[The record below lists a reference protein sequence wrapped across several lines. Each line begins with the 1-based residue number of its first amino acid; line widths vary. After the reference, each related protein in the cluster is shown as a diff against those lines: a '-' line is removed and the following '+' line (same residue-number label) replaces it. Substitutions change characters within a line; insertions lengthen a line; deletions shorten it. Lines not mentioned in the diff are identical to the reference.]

1 MGYRGATLSEVTP
14 LSVEDVSFSYA
25 KKLILEKISFEVKAG
40 SFCVLLGANGAG
52 KTTLFSL
59 ITRLYS
65 PSSGHIV
72 VFGHDINKHSEKALS
87 RLGVVFQNPTLDQD
101 LSIQQNLKYYASLY
115 GISKHETMQMLN
127 DQFPRYLPE
136 CRLNQKIHQ
145 LSGGQKRRVEL
156 MRSLM
161 HQPDLL
167 LLDEPTVGLD
177 INSREAFIAHVRELC
192 SERGI
197 GVLWATHLIDE
208 VGDDD
213 DVIVLHKSK
222 ILANDKVLALVNR
235 HGAKSIGD
243 LYLKL
248 TGLESNKWRSDENG
262 IAAGAVR

>member
-1 MGYRGATLSEVTP
+1 MSNTIP
-14 LSVEDVSFSYA
+14 LAIDSISFSYA
-25 KKLILEKISFEVKAG
+25 KKQILEQISFQVKPG
-40 SFCVLLGANGAG
+40 SFSVLLGANGAG

-65 PSSGHIV
+65 PSSGRIV
-72 VFGHDINKHSEKALS
+72 IFGNDLNKTPEKALV

-101 LSIQQNLKYYASLY
+101 LSIGQNLNYYASLY
-115 GISKHETMQMLN
+115 GISKHDTAQLLMQ
-127 DQFPRYLPE
+127 QFPRYLPE
-136 CRLNQKIHQ
+136 CQLNQKIHQ

-177 INSREAFIAHVRELC
+177 INSREAFVTHVRELC
-192 SERGI
+192 SEQGI

-213 DVIVLHKSK
+213 DVIVLHQSN
-222 ILANDKVLALVNR
+222 ILANDKVSSLLQQHHCN
-235 HGAKSIGD
+235 SIGAV
-243 LYLKL
+243 YLKL
-248 TGLESNKWRSDENG
+248 TGIDSESDSPPTTALKK
-262 IAAGAVR
+262 

>member
-1 MGYRGATLSEVTP
+1 MKDATP
-14 LSVEDVSFSYA
+14 LLVDEVSFSYSS
-25 KKLILEKISFEVKAG
+25 KQILQRISFSVSPG
-40 SFCVLLGANGAG
+40 SFTVLLGANGAG

-65 PSSGHIV
+65 PSSGRIV
-72 VFGHDINKHSEKALS
+72 IFGHDLEGHSEKALA

-101 LSIQQNLKYYASLY
+101 LTISQNLRYYASLY
-115 GISKHETMQMLN
+115 GISKKETAQMLA

-161 HQPDLL
+161 HKPDLL

-177 INSREAFIAHVRELC
+177 INSREAFIKHVRELC
-192 SERGI
+192 SRHGI

-208 VGDDD
+208 VGNRD
-213 DVIVLHKSK
+213 DVIILHKSQ
-222 ILANDKVLALVNR
+222 ILANCTVESLLRR
-235 HGAKSIGD
+235 HRLDSIGEV
-243 LYLKL
+243 YLKL
-248 TGLESNKWRSDENG
+248 TGIDSSPENKDLAPGHRP
-262 IAAGAVR
+262 

>member
-1 MGYRGATLSEVTP
+1 MSTHRRNSAASGLDMSASTP
-14 LSVEDVSFSYA
+14 LNVDAVSFAYA
-25 KKLILEKISFEVKAG
+25 NKQILNQVSFKVNAG
-40 SFCVLLGANGAG
+40 SFSVLLGANGAG

-65 PSSGHIV
+65 PSSGQIV
-72 VFGHDINKHSEKALS
+72 VFGNDLNKDSENALA

-101 LSIQQNLKYYASLY
+101 LSIQQNLKYFASLY
-115 GISKHETMQMLN
+115 GISKRDTVQLLK

-136 CRLNQKIHQ
+136 CQLTQKIHQ

-177 INSREAFIAHVRELC
+177 INSREAFITHVRELC
-192 SERGI
+192 SEKNI

-213 DVIVLHKSK
+213 DMIILHKSE
-222 ILANDKVLALVNR
+222 ILASDKVQALIKR
-235 HGAKSIGD
+235 HEVSSVSE

-248 TGLESNKWRSDENG
+248 TGIDS
-262 IAAGAVR
+262 

>member
-1 MGYRGATLSEVTP
+1 MSSNDFKMDTSIP
-14 LSVEDVSFSYA
+14 LAIDNVSFSYA
-25 KKLILEKISFEVKAG
+25 KKQILAQVSFQVKPG
-40 SFCVLLGANGAG
+40 SFSVLLGANGAG

-65 PSSGHIV
+65 PGSGQIV
-72 VFGHDINKHSEKALS
+72 IFGNDINKYSEKALA

-115 GISKHETMQMLN
+115 GISKHDTAQMLN

-136 CRLNQKIHQ
+136 CWLNQKIHQ

-192 SERGI
+192 SQQGI

-208 VGDDD
+208 VGDGDD
-213 DVIVLHKSK
+213 IIVLHKSK
-222 ILANDKVLALVNR
+222 ILANHKVQALLSKHEV
-235 HGAKSIGD
+235 KSISEV
-243 LYLKL
+243 YLKL
-248 TGLESNKWRSDENG
+248 TGTDSSGLRDEKTATKG
-262 IAAGAVR
+262 PGK